1 MFYDYALTIPANT
14 AKGAPSEQEISLTH
28 GVIHRVEIEFPAGCA
43 GLAHLAIFLREFQL
57 YPTNPDREFA
67 SDGYT
72 IAFND
77 YFELFEPPHNLVIRG
92 YNTDD
97 TYSHTITV
105 RIGVLPKDVAE
116 YVYGRRTKVDTARL
130 YQAFG
135 IPPPGG

>member
-1 MFYDYALTIPANT
+1 VFYDYALTIPANT
-14 AKGAPSEQEISLTH
+14 TAASPSELEISLTH

-43 GLAHLAIFLREFQL
+43 GLAHLAVFLREFQL
-57 YPTNPDREFA
+57 FPTNPGREFA
-67 SDGYT
+67 SDDHV
-72 IAFND
+72 IAFDD
-77 YFELFEPPHNLVIRG
+77 YFEMFEPPHNLLLRG

-116 YVYGRRTKVDTARL
+116 HLYGRRSRVDRTRL
-130 YQAFG
+130 YDAFG